1 MQSGQ
6 TVVYFAPGE
15 KRDGEQ
21 LPPEFKAYYYDDRRE
36 IISEYNETI
45 TNDKLNLMYDHI
57 NGPSNERDAKKRRD
71 YLWKNDMKSSRLSDD
86 QDFIQKQLKDIQ
98 DEITQLENKI
108 KTETDQEKVIE
119 LENALSE
126 KKAKEAELKKLKIRL
141 PEQDCRWRKQFM
153 ITLTAERKKNTQVLQ
168 QTQTQAGTG
177 R

>member
-21 LPPEFKAYYYDDRRE
+21 LPPEFKAYYYDDKRE
-36 IISEYNETI
+36 IISEYNEAI
-45 TNDKLNLMYDHI
+45 TNDKLNLMYNHI

-126 KKAKEAELKKLKIRL
+126 KKAKEEELKKLQISL
-141 PEQDCRWRKQFM
+141 PHDDCRWRKQFM